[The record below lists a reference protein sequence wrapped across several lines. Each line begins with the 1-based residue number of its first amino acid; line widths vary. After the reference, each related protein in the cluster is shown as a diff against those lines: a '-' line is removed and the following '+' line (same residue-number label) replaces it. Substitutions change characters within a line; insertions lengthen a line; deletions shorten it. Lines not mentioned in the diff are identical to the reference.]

1 MVIVFGSINVDL
13 TFPLQALPSPGETVL
28 TPSCSEAVGGKG
40 ANQAVAAA
48 RDGAPTAFIGCT
60 GRDDFGAKARDA
72 LGRAGV
78 NVARL
83 SEAEG
88 ATGLATIWVDNAGR
102 NMIAVASG
110 ANGAAQAAALDG
122 AGLSPKTILV
132 LQMEVPLAEIEA
144 AIARGKKAGATVL
157 LNLAPA
163 LPISRAALASV
174 DILVVNEHEAATLCR
189 AVGLP
194 EGKPGTSPDAQLQAL
209 AGTLELRTV
218 IVTLGSEGAIASH
231 EGTRWR
237 VSALPVKAV
246 DTTGAGDCFV
256 GVLASSLSRG
266 LAMPEAM
273 QRAAV
278 GGSLA
283 CTILGAEPSF
293 PMRAAIDA
301 ALSGTPPP
309 QRVEHR
315 A

>member
-13 TFPLQALPSPGETVL
+13 TFPVDALPSPGETVL

-48 RDGAPTAFIGCT
+48 RDGAPTAFIGCA

-72 LGRAGV
+72 LARAGV
-78 NVARL
+78 NVSRL
-83 SEAEG
+83 SEVAG
-88 ATGLATIWVDNAGR
+88 ATGLATIWVDSAGR

-110 ANGAAQAAALDG
+110 ANGAARASALDG
-122 AGLSPKTILV
+122 SGLGPKSILV
-132 LQMEVPLAEIEA
+132 LQMEVPIPEVEA
-144 AIARGKKAGATVL
+144 AILRGKHAGATVL

-163 LPISRAALASV
+163 LPISRTALAAV

-189 AVGLP
+189 AVGLA
-194 EGKPGTSPDAQLQAL
+194 EGAPGTSPDAQLAAL
-209 AGTLELRTV
+209 AGTLELGTV

-273 QRAAV
+273 RRAAA

-293 PMRAAIDA
+293 PTRVALDA
-301 ALSGTPPP
+301 AVAGAPPP
-309 QRVEHR
+309 RRGER
-315 A
+315 S